1 VALAITLTAAFTHH
15 DLRSEAKENMKPK
28 SISVCDPLPLGSS
41 GNPVNSASAR
51 KRLDN
56 AVRRLAQRLLIAFL
70 LAGATSLSSWA
81 QVAGKTAPGEIQAQ
95 KGSGTIEGRV
105 ADPAH
110 DALRGARVEV
120 QPKGLTAVSDDQG
133 QFTFTGVPPGNYIL
147 TVSYIGFS
155 QFSAP
160 VTVTAGQVVQ
170 VDASLRI
177 GAVSEEVLVR
187 GEREHGELEAINRE
201 STANNIL
208 EVLPAEVITSLP
220 NTNVADALGRLPGV
234 SLERDEGEGKYVQ
247 IRGTEPRLSNVTING
262 VHVSSPERDVRNVKL
277 DVIPAD
283 LVESIEVSK
292 TLSANQDGDAIGGS
306 INLVTRSA
314 DDEPYYSIT
323 GIVGYTPIVNG
334 RWLTEED
341 STFTKRLGPEKLLG
355 IAIGGSYDF
364 NGRGYNNIEPAP
376 GTQDFGNGPVPVYTG
391 IHLREYIFRRNRYG
405 FAGTGDYHLHNGT
418 AYVRG
423 LFSEFK
429 DFGDTWNVN
438 ESLGNLTSPTTSD
451 NTGNVVIR
459 HLNRTPE
466 QRIYSVAAGEN
477 LSFGQN
483 LLTYQFAVSRERQ
496 DGQFP
501 SAYFNGPSNVAFGIN
516 TTNPTTPKFP
526 VLNGI
531 NINDPTLYTFNHII
545 GAVDPVRELDLEG
558 SVSFARH
565 YLFGSHS
572 GFFEVGT
579 KIRNGDKKN
588 VTYEPVFDATGS
600 PALAYTQVLGD
611 APKDPNFYFGKYS
624 LPPLSN
630 YNKILD
636 FLAAK
641 PAAQVLNVDSTRARS
656 DPNNYHTIERIYAG
670 YVMNTLNFGRTRV
683 ETGVR
688 IEATQSNFT
697 GYHVTFD
704 PTGKYV
710 STTPVLGSNSY
721 VNVLPSVNVQYAFT
735 PNTDIRVGYGRGI
748 ARPNFADLPPY
759 ILQDE
764 STQQILVGNP
774 NLKPT
779 TANNFDILGEHYL
792 KPVGIIQAGV
802 FYKDLQ
808 DPIFSV
814 NSVIPSGPNAG
825 LTQVQPANG
834 TTAHILGVEAS
845 YRQLFTF
852 LPGFTSGF
860 GVAVNYSYTTSKA
873 AVPGRSVDPAL
884 SRQGPN
890 NWNLNVTYDKRR
902 LSARLG
908 LTHNDEY
915 IYQYNYADGAPLG
928 TAGPNG
934 DVYTYAH
941 TQLDAQAS
949 YRIRSRLKVIVS
961 LLNLN
966 NEVFGFYQGSPIY
979 PTQREF
985 YSPSYAFGLRWSNS
999 KE

>member
-1 VALAITLTAAFTHH
+1 MKPTLISVLDQPPNQISGKCVSPICRRGDLRNLFSLLTQRLVISLLFAILTTASLWAQTQNGTATINGRAVDPDNVAL
-15 DLRSEAKENMKPK
+15 
-28 SISVCDPLPLGSS
+28 
-41 GNPVNSASAR
+41 
-51 KRLDN
+51 
-56 AVRRLAQRLLIAFL
+56 Q
-70 LAGATSLSSWA
+70 
-81 QVAGKTAPGEIQAQ
+81 
-95 KGSGTIEGRV
+95 
-105 ADPAH
+105 
-110 DALRGARVEV
+110 GARVELR
-120 QPKGLTAVSDDQG
+120 PRTLTTVSDSEG
-133 QFTFTGVPPGNYIL
+133 RFNIPGIPPGNYTL

-155 QFSAP
+155 SFSTP
-160 VTVTAGQVVQ
+160 VTVIAGQMTRVNAVLKI
-170 VDASLRI
+170 AS
-177 GAVSEEVLVR
+177 VNEELVVR
-187 GEREHGELEAINRE
+187 GERQHGEVEAINRQR
-201 STANNIL
+201 TADTII

-220 NTNVADALGRLPGV
+220 NTNVADALGRVAGV

-277 DVIPAD
+277 DIIPAD

-306 INLVTRSA
+306 VNLVTRSA
-314 DDEPYYSIT
+314 DDQPFYSIT
-323 GIVGYTPIVNG
+323 GMTGYTPIVNG

-341 STFTKRLGPEKLLG
+341 ATFTKRYGPEKRLG

-376 GTQDFGNGPVPVYTG
+376 GTQDFGSGPVPVYTG
-391 IHLREYIFRRNRYG
+391 IHLREYIFRRHRYG
-405 FAGTGDYHLHNGT
+405 FAGTTDYHLRNGT

-438 ESLGNLTSPTTSD
+438 ENVGNLLTPTTSD
-451 NTGNVVIR
+451 NTGKVVIR
-459 HLNRTPE
+459 HLDRTPQ

-477 LSFGQN
+477 LNFGKN
-483 LLTYQFAVSRERQ
+483 LLNYQFAVSRERQ

-501 SAYFNGPSNVAFGIN
+501 SAYFNGPSDIAFGID
-516 TTNPTTPKFP
+516 TTNPSTPKFP
-526 VLNGI
+526 VVNGI
-531 NINDPTLYTFNHII
+531 NINDPTLYTFNHIV

-558 SVSFARH
+558 SASFARH

-572 GFFEVGT
+572 GSFEVGA
-579 KIRNGDKKN
+579 KIRNGDKTN
-588 VTYEPVFDATGS
+588 VTYEPVNVATGS
-600 PALAYTQVLGD
+600 PALPYTQVLGS
-611 APKDPNFYFGKYS
+611 APTDPNFYFGQYS

-630 YNKILD
+630 YNKILG
-636 FLAAK
+636 FLATN
-641 PAAQVLNVDSTRARS
+641 PGAQALDVSSTRARS

-670 YVMNTLNFGRTRV
+670 YAMNTLNFGRTRI

-688 IEATQSNFT
+688 IEATRSTFT

-704 PTGKYV
+704 ANGDYV
-710 STTPVLGSNSY
+710 STTPVLGNNSY

-735 PNTDIRVGYGRGI
+735 PDTDIRVGYGRGI

-759 ILQDE
+759 ILQDD
-764 STQQILVGNP
+764 SSQQILVGNP
-774 NLKPT
+774 NLKAT

-802 FYKDLQ
+802 FYKDMQ
-808 DPIFSV
+808 EPIFPVTS
-814 NSVIPSGPNAG
+814 IITSGPNAG
-825 LTQVQPANG
+825 FEQVQPVNG

-852 LPGFTSGF
+852 LPGFASGL
-860 GVAVNYSYTTSKA
+860 GLAVNYSYTTSRA

-890 NWNLNVTYDKRR
+890 NWNVNVTYDKHR

-908 LTHNDEY
+908 LTHNDTY
-915 IYQYNYADGAPLG
+915 IYQYNFADGADLG
-928 TAGPNG
+928 PKGPNG

-949 YRIRSRLKVIVS
+949 YRLWPRLKLIVS

-985 YSPSYAFGLRWSNS
+985 YGPTYAVGLRWSNS

>member
-1 VALAITLTAAFTHH
+1 
-15 DLRSEAKENMKPK
+15 MKPK
-28 SISVCDPLPLGSS
+28 SISVFDQLPTHRSGRPIKFASGSIDLQS
-41 GNPVNSASAR
+41 
-51 KRLDN
+51 L
-56 AVRRLAQRLLIAFL
+56 VRRMTQQVLIVLL
-70 LAGATSLSSWA
+70 LSSISSTPLWA
-81 QVAGKTAPGEIQAQ
+81 QVPGKAIPGKVQAQ
-95 KGSGTIEGRV
+95 QGKGTITGEST
-105 ADPAH
+105 DPRH
-110 DALRGARVEV
+110 DALQGARVEL
-120 QPKGLTAVSDDQG
+120 QPTGLTAVSDSEG
-133 QFTFTGVPPGNYIL
+133 KFIFPVVPAGNYAL
-147 TVSYIGFS
+147 TVSYIGFAP
-155 QFSAP
+155 FSTPIA
-160 VTVTAGQVVQ
+160 VTAGQVTQ
-170 VDASLRI
+170 VE
-177 GAVSEEVLVR
+177 AVLQMGSVKEEVIVR
-187 GEREHGELEAINRE
+187 GEREHGEIEAINRE
-201 STANNIL
+201 RTADTII

-277 DVIPAD
+277 DIIPAD
-283 LVESIEVSK
+283 LVESMEVSK

-323 GIVGYTPIVNG
+323 AMAGYTPIVNG

-341 STFTKRLGPEKLLG
+341 ATFTRRLGPEKRLG

-438 ESLGNLTSPTTSD
+438 ESLGNLTSPTASD
-451 NTGNVVIR
+451 NTGKVVIR
-459 HLNRTPE
+459 HLNRTPQ

-477 LSFGQN
+477 LSVGQN
-483 LLTYQFAVSRERQ
+483 VLAYQFAVSRERQ

-501 SAYFNGPSNVAFGIN
+501 SAYFNGPSDIAFGIDSS
-516 TTNPTTPKFP
+516 NPTTPQFP

-531 NINDPTLYTFNHII
+531 NINDPTAYTFNHIV

-558 SVSFARH
+558 SASFAH
-565 YLFGSHS
+565 NYLFGSHS
-572 GFFEVGT
+572 GSFEVGT
-579 KIRNGDKKN
+579 KIRNGDKTN
-588 VTYEPVFDATGS
+588 VTYEPVFNATGN
-600 PALAYTQVLGD
+600 PALPYTQVLGD
-611 APKDPNFYFGKYS
+611 APKDPNFYFGQYS

-630 YNKILD
+630 YNKILG
-636 FLAAK
+636 FLAGN
-641 PAAQVLNVDSTRARS
+641 PGAQVLDVGSTRARS

-670 YVMNTLNFGRTRV
+670 YAMNTLNFGRTRV

-688 IEATQSNFT
+688 IEATKSTFT

-704 PTGKYV
+704 AAGNYV
-710 STTPVLGSNSY
+710 STSPVLGSNSY
-721 VNVLPSVNVQYAFT
+721 VNVLPSVNVTYAFT

-748 ARPNFADLPPY
+748 ARPNFSDLPPY
-759 ILQDE
+759 ILQDD
-764 STQQILVGNP
+764 SNQQILVGNP
-774 NLKPT
+774 NLKAT
-779 TANNFDILGEHYL
+779 TANNFDILAERYL

-802 FYKDLQ
+802 FYKDMQ
-808 DPIFSV
+808 DPIFPVTS
-814 NSVIPSGPNAG
+814 IITSGPNAG
-825 LTQVQPANG
+825 FQQVQPING

-860 GVAVNYSYTTSKA
+860 GLAVNYSYTTSKA

-884 SRQGPN
+884 GRQGPN
-890 NWNLNVTYDKRR
+890 DWNLNVTYDKHR

-908 LTHNDEY
+908 LTHNDAY
-915 IYQYNYADGAPLG
+915 IYQYNFVDGADLG
-928 TAGPNG
+928 PKGPNG
-934 DVYTYAH
+934 DIYTYAH

-949 YRIRSRLKVIVS
+949 YRLRPHLELIVS
-961 LLNLN
+961 GLNLN
-966 NEVFGFYQGSPIY
+966 NEVFGFYQGSPQY
-979 PTQREF
+979 PSQREF
-985 YSPSYAFGLRWSNS
+985 YGRSFAIGFRWSNS
-999 KE
+999 NE

>member
-1 VALAITLTAAFTHH
+1 MKAASVSRLVQQQAAILTGPLGKCLRSAPQSKALLMPLLLSSLTA
-15 DLRSEAKENMKPK
+15 
-28 SISVCDPLPLGSS
+28 VCL
-41 GNPVNSASAR
+41 
-51 KRLDN
+51 
-56 AVRRLAQRLLIAFL
+56 
-70 LAGATSLSSWA
+70 
-81 QVAGKTAPGEIQAQ
+81 QAQ
-95 KGSGTIEGRV
+95 ITGTSTGNVSMAKDYGSIKGHVT
-105 ADPAH
+105 DPSRS
-110 DALRGARVEV
+110 ALQGARVEL
-120 QPKGLTAVSDDQG
+120 QPRGLAAVSESEG
-133 QFTFTGVPPGNYIL
+133 QFIIPSVPNGTYTL
-147 TVSYIGFS
+147 TVTYIGFAP
-155 QFSAP
+155 FSTS
-160 VTVTAGQVVQ
+160 VKVMGGENKI
-170 VDASLRI
+170 DAILQI
-177 GAVSEEVLVR
+177 GSVNQEVIVR
-187 GEREHGELEAINRE
+187 GEREHGEIEALNRE
-201 STANNIL
+201 RTADTIM

-220 NTNVADALGRLPGV
+220 NTNVADALGRLPAV

-314 DDEPYYSIT
+314 DDEPFYSIT

-341 STFTKRLGPEKLLG
+341 ATFTNRYGGDKRLG

-376 GTQDFGNGPVPVYTG
+376 GTQDFGSGPVPVYTG
-391 IHLREYIFRRNRYG
+391 IHLREYIFRRHRYG
-405 FAGTGDYHLHNGT
+405 FAGTGDYRLHNGT
-418 AYVRG
+418 AYLRG

-451 NTGNVVIR
+451 NTGSVVIR
-459 HLNRTPE
+459 HLDRTPE
-466 QRIYSVAAGEN
+466 QRIYSVAAGES
-477 LSFGQN
+477 LTFGRN
-483 LLTYQFAVSRERQ
+483 LLNYQFAVSRERQ

-501 SAYFNGPSNVAFGIN
+501 STYFDGPANVALGID
-516 TTNPTTPKFP
+516 TSHPTTPKFP

-531 NINDPTLYTFNHII
+531 NINDPSLYTFNHRV

-558 SVSFARH
+558 SLSLAH
-565 YLFGSHS
+565 QYLFGSHFGS
-572 GFFEVGT
+572 FEAGT

-588 VTYEPVFDATGS
+588 VTYEPVYDATGT
-600 PALAYTQVLGD
+600 PALPYTQVLGN
-611 APKDPNFYFGKYS
+611 APTDSNFYFKQYS

-630 YNKILD
+630 YSKILG
-636 FLAAK
+636 FLATNPNAE
-641 PAAQVLNVDSTRARS
+641 VLNVDSTRARS

-670 YVMNTLNFGRTRV
+670 YLMNSLNFGRARI

-688 IEATQSNFT
+688 FEATQSNFT
-697 GYHVTFD
+697 GYHVKFD
-704 PTGKYV
+704 LNGNYI
-710 STTPVLGSNSY
+710 STTPVLGHNDY
-721 VNVLPSVNVQYAFT
+721 VNVLPSVNIQYAFT
-735 PNTDIRVGYGRGI
+735 PSTDIRAGYGRGI
-748 ARPNFADLPPY
+748 ARPNFSDLPPY
-759 ILQDE
+759 ILEDD
-764 STQQILVGNP
+764 SNQQVLVGNP
-774 NLKPT
+774 NLKAT
-779 TANNFDILGEHYL
+779 TANNFDLLAEHYL
-792 KPVGIIQAGV
+792 KPIGIIQAGV
-802 FYKDLQ
+802 FYKDIQ
-808 DPIFSV
+808 NPIFPV
-814 NSVIPSGPNAG
+814 TTQLTSGPFANFQ
-825 LTQVQPANG
+825 QVQPVNG
-834 TTAHILGVEAS
+834 TTAHIFGVEAS

-852 LPGFTSGF
+852 LPGFASGL

-873 AVPGRSVDPAL
+873 AVPQRSIDPAL
-884 SRQGPN
+884 ARQGPN
-890 NWNLNVTYDKRR
+890 NWNLDVTYDKHR

-908 LTHNDEY
+908 LTHNDAY
-915 IYQYNYADGAPLG
+915 IYQYNFTDGAPLG

-934 DVYTYAH
+934 DIYTYAH

-949 YRIRSRLKVIVS
+949 YRLKPRIKLIVS

-985 YSPSYAFGLRWSNS
+985 YSPSYAVGIRWSNS

>member
-1 VALAITLTAAFTHH
+1 
-15 DLRSEAKENMKPK
+15 MKPK
-28 SISVCDPLPLGSS
+28 SISVCDPLPFGSS
-41 GNPVNSASAR
+41 GNPVNSASTR
-51 KRLDN
+51 KGLDN
-56 AVRRLAQRLLIAFL
+56 AVKRLTPRLLIAFL

-81 QVAGKTAPGEIQAQ
+81 QVAGKTAPGEVQAQ

-105 ADPAH
+105 TDPAH
-110 DALRGARVEV
+110 DALRGARVEL

-133 QFTFTGVPPGNYIL
+133 QLTFTGIPSGNYTL

-170 VDASLRI
+170 VDASLKI

-277 DVIPAD
+277 DIIPAD

-306 INLVTRSA
+306 INLITRSA

-323 GIVGYTPIVNG
+323 GMVGYTPIVNG

-341 STFTKRLGPEKLLG
+341 ATFTKRLGPEKRLG

-376 GTQDFGNGPVPVYTG
+376 GTQDFGNGPVVVYTG

-459 HLNRTPE
+459 HLNRTPQ

-477 LSFGQN
+477 LNFGQN

-501 SAYFNGPSNVAFGIN
+501 SAYFNGPSNGAFGN
-516 TTNPTTPKFP
+516 DASHPSTAKVP
-526 VLNGI
+526 VLNGMSV
-531 NINDPTLYTFNHII
+531 NDPARYTFNHII

-558 SVSFARH
+558 SLSFARH

-572 GFFEVGT
+572 GSFELGT

-600 PALAYTQVLGD
+600 PGLPYTQVLGD
-611 APKDPNFYFGKYS
+611 TPKDPNFYFKQYS

-630 YNKILD
+630 YKKILGS
-636 FLAAK
+636 LASNPDAE
-641 PAAQVLNVDSTRARS
+641 VLDVSSTRARS

-670 YVMNTLNFGRTRV
+670 YAMNTLNFGRTRV

-704 PTGKYV
+704 TNGNYV
-710 STTPVLGSNSY
+710 STTPVRGSNSY
-721 VNVLPSVNVQYAFT
+721 VNALPSVNVQYAFT
-735 PNTDIRVGYGRGI
+735 PTTDIRAGYGRGI

-759 ILQDE
+759 ILQDD
-764 STQQILVGNP
+764 SSQQILVGNP

-779 TANNFDILGEHYL
+779 TANNFDILAEHYL
-792 KPVGIIQAGV
+792 KPVGIIKAGV
-802 FYKDLQ
+802 FYKDMQ
-808 DPIFSV
+808 DPIFPVTST
-814 NSVIPSGPNAG
+814 IPSGPNAG
-825 LTQVQPANG
+825 FQQVQPANG
-834 TTAHILGVEAS
+834 TTAHIFGVEAS
-845 YRQLFTF
+845 YRQLFSF

-860 GVAVNYSYTTSKA
+860 GIAVNYSYTTSKA

-890 NWNLNVTYDKRR
+890 NWNLDVTYDKRR

-908 LTHNDEY
+908 LTHNDAY
-915 IYQYNYADGAPLG
+915 IYQYNFVDGADLG
-928 TAGPNG
+928 PKGPNG

-949 YRIRSRLKVIVS
+949 YRIKSRLKLIVS